1 MKYTVIN
8 TPRCPLML
16 HPTHDTEQADEMLLG
31 WRAELLEE
39 AAPGW
44 FRVRADY
51 RYEGYA
57 PAACLN
63 FDEDTASAFLA
74 LPKMVVTKGY
84 CTVLSIPKVQGAL
97 VAELPRGALVAP
109 VAEPDENDWV
119 KVALPDGK
127 EGYTKRSYLGTYYE
141 TSPFSEEEFRTNLC
155 ETALSYLGAHYR
167 WGGKSPLGI
176 DCSGLAFMSYWLNGV
191 TIYRDAKIM
200 HGFPLHEISRAD
212 IKKGDL
218 LFFPGHVAV
227 YLGDGRY
234 VHSTGKSGSDGVVL
248 NSLNPAD
255 PDYREDL
262 DKGMTSCGS
271 IF

>member
-1 MKYTVIN
+1 MNHVIV
-8 TPRCPLML
+8 TAPRCPLML
-16 HPTHDTEQADEMLLG
+16 HPTFDTEQADEMLLG
-31 WRAELLEE
+31 WRAEILEE
-39 AAPGW
+39 PAPGW
-44 FRVRADY
+44 YRVRTDY
-51 RYEGYA
+51 RYEGFA
-57 PAACLN
+57 PAASLTP
-63 FDEDTASAFLA
+63 DENWSA

-84 CTVLSIPKVQGAL
+84 CTVLSQPRVQGAL
-97 VAELPRGALVAP
+97 ISDLPRGALVAP
-109 VAEPDENDWV
+109 LSGPDENDWV
-119 KVALPDGK
+119 KLALPDGR
-127 EGYTKRSYLGTYYE
+127 EGYTKRSYLGVYHQKL
-141 TSPFSEEEFRTNLC
+141 SCSEGEFRAAVC

-200 HGFPLHEISRAD
+200 EGFPLHEIPRSD
-212 IKKGDL
+212 IRKGDL

-248 NSLNPAD
+248 NSLDPAA

-262 DKGMTSCGS
+262 DQKMTACGS

>member
-1 MKYTVIN
+1 MKYTITK

-31 WRAELLEE
+31 WRAEILEE

-44 FRVRADY
+44 LRVRADY

-57 PAACLN
+57 PADCLT
-63 FDEDTASAFLA
+63 EDNGWSAM
-74 LPKMVVTKGY
+74 PKLVVTKGY
-84 CTVLSIPKVQGAL
+84 CTALSLPKVQGAL
-97 VAELPRGALVAP
+97 VGDLPRGALVAP
-109 VAEPDENDWV
+109 LAPPDEKGWI
-119 KVALPDGK
+119 KIALPDGS
-127 EGYTKRSYLGTYYE
+127 EGYTKSSFLGTYYE
-141 TSPFSEEEFRTNLC
+141 SSPFSQEEFRTRVC

-191 TIYRDAKIM
+191 SIYRDAKIM
-200 HGFPLHEISRAD
+200 EGFPLREISRAD
-212 IKKGDL
+212 IQKGDL

-234 VHSTGKSGSDGVVL
+234 VHSTGKNGSDGVVL
-248 NSLNPAD
+248 NSLNPSD

-262 DKGMTSCGS
+262 DKGMTACGS

>member
-1 MKYTVIN
+1 MKYTVI
-8 TPRCPLML
+8 TSARCPLML
-16 HPTHDTEQADEMLLG
+16 HPTHDCEQADEMLLG
-31 WRAELLEE
+31 WRAEILEE
-39 AAPGW
+39 TKPGW
-44 FRVRADY
+44 FKVRADY

-57 PAACLN
+57 PAHCLN
-63 FDEDTASAFLA
+63 FNKEQTNAFLA

-84 CTVLSIPKVQGAL
+84 CTVMSIPKVQGAL
-97 VAELPRGALVAP
+97 VADLPRGALVAP
-109 VAEPDENDWV
+109 VAEPDENQWV

-127 EGYTKRSYLGTYYE
+127 EGYTKHSYLGAYYE
-141 TSPFSEEEFRTNLC
+141 TSPFAEEEFRNAVC
-155 ETALSYLGAHYR
+155 ETALTYMGSHYR

-191 TIYRDAKIM
+191 SIYRDAKIM
-200 HGFPLHEISRAD
+200 PGFPLHEISRDA

-227 YLGDGRY
+227 YLGEGRY

-248 NSLNPAD
+248 NSLNPED

-262 DKGMTSCGS
+262 DKKMNACGS